1 MIIKLSALLGMTKE
15 TRRQVKSVCHRKKN
29 TLEMYLKNADN
40 TLSTRTVKNYAF
52 HQWQKKE
59 SIVAILNPRNSEMN
73 YQKKIDTANGKKKK
87 NIHNELCSPKTDD
100 F

>member
-1 MIIKLSALLGMTKE
+1 
-15 TRRQVKSVCHRKKN
+15 
-29 TLEMYLKNADN
+29 
-40 TLSTRTVKNYAF
+40 
-52 HQWQKKE
+52 
-59 SIVAILNPRNSEMN
+59 MN